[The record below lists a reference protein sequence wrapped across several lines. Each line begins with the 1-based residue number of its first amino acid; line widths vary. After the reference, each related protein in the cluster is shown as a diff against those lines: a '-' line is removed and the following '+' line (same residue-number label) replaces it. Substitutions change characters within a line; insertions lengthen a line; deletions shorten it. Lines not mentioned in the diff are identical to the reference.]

1 MPKRPAKS
9 TGDIKP
15 LTALWEE
22 TEGSASPLGAT
33 WLPDSQS
40 FNFALY
46 SKNASEVTLLAY
58 GPDDFIHPVFTYS
71 FDPLRN
77 KTSRIWHARISKA
90 ALQGAQYYAYSVNGP
105 SSLDESPEQGFFNPA
120 KVLLDPYA
128 HQVFFPPDFSRTAA
142 CGAGSNVGRAPLG
155 VLLEGQESYAWGN
168 ETRPRHDHDLVIY
181 EMHVGG
187 FTRNPNSGL
196 APGRRG
202 TFLGVIEK
210 IPYLKELG
218 ITAVELMPVQQFDAS
233 EPNYWGYMTL
243 NFFLP
248 HAAYATGQKPG
259 QPITEFKQM
268 VKALHEAD
276 IEVIMDVVYN
286 HTTEGN
292 ENGPCFSFRGIDND
306 TYYMTGP
313 FPDAPYADFTG
324 TGNTL
329 NCSRQAVQRLIT
341 DSLRYWVEEMH
352 VDGFRF
358 DLASVFSRNSNGSV
372 NFDDPPIIDEIALEP
387 NLYNIRLIAEPWEGG
402 AQGNYEL
409 GNEPTQRSFPGIY
422 WRQWNDQFR
431 MQTRQFL
438 KGDGGLVAEI
448 LTRVYGSSDF
458 FPDELPFSYRAYQ
471 SLNYISSHDGPTLYD
486 LTAYSREDQQSWNC
500 GWEGDAGAAPAV
512 LALRKQQVKNFIT
525 LLLLSNGTPMFRA
538 GDEFLQTQ
546 LGDANPY
553 NIDSFLTWLDWNR
566 LKVNEDVFRFFSK
579 MVAFRKSHPSL
590 CRSTFWGED
599 VAWYGVGAQTDISP
613 DSHSFAFCLK
623 GGSLNDLDL
632 YMMVNAWWNPLNF
645 QIQQGKAGDWKKVVD
660 TGAPSPMDLLDL
672 SVAPAL
678 ISLNCQVQPRSV
690 VVLASC

>member
-1 MPKRPAKS
+1 MTKRPGKS
-9 TGDIKP
+9 AGIMNP
-15 LTALWEE
+15 ITALWEE
-22 TEGSASPLGAT
+22 SEGSASPLGAT
-33 WLPDSQS
+33 WIPASQAY
-40 FNFALY
+40 NFALY

-58 GPDDFIHPVFTYS
+58 GPSDFTNPVYTYS

-77 KTSRIWHARISKA
+77 KTSRIWHARIPKG

-105 SSLDESPEQGFFNPA
+105 ADDASEYSFFNPD

-128 HQVFFPPDFSRTAA
+128 RQVFFPPDFFRGAA
-142 CGAGSNVGRAPLG
+142 CGPVSNAGQAPLG
-155 VLLEGQESYAWGN
+155 VLLEGQEVFAWGN
-168 ETRPRHDHDLVIY
+168 EPRPRHDHDLVIY
-181 EMHVGG
+181 ETHVGG

-196 APGRRG
+196 PTGRRG
-202 TFLGVIEK
+202 TFLGVMDK

-218 ITAVELMPVQQFDAS
+218 VTAVELMPVQQFDAT

-243 NFFLP
+243 NFFSP
-248 HAAYATGQKPG
+248 HAAYATGQKAG
-259 QPITEFKQM
+259 QAITEFKQM
-268 VKALHEAD
+268 VKALHKAD
-276 IEVIMDVVYN
+276 IEVFMDVVYN

-306 TYYMTGP
+306 TYYMTTP

-329 NCSRQAVQRLIT
+329 NCSNQAVQRLIT

-358 DLASVFSRNSNGSV
+358 DLASVFSRSSNGSV

-387 NLYNIRLIAEPWEGG
+387 NLYNVRLIAEPWEGG

-431 MQTRQFL
+431 RKTRQFV

-458 FPDELPFSYRAYQ
+458 FPDVLPFSYRAYQ
-471 SLNYISSHDGPTLYD
+471 SLNYLSSHDGPTLYD
-486 LTAYSREDQQSWNC
+486 LTAYNRDDQQSWNC
-500 GWEGDAGAAPAV
+500 GWEGDAGAPQAV
-512 LALRKQQVKNFIT
+512 LALRKQQVKNFLA

-546 LGDANPY
+546 LGNANPY
-553 NIDSFLTWLDWNR
+553 NIDDFTTWLDWSR
-566 LKVNEDVFRFFSK
+566 LNANEDIFRFFSK
-579 MVAFRKSHPSL
+579 MVAFRKAHPSIG
-590 CRSTFWGED
+590 RSSFWRED
-599 VAWYGVGAQTDISP
+599 VAWCGVGGQTDISP
-613 DSHSFAFCLK
+613 DSHSFAFRLK
-623 GGSLNDLDL
+623 GGSLNDLDI
-632 YMMVNAWWNPLNF
+632 YVMVNAWWNPLIF
-645 QIQQGKAGDWKKVVD
+645 QIQQGNGGDWKKVID
-660 TGAPSPMDLLDL
+660 TGAASPMDIVDPG
-672 SVAPAL
+672 VVKPL
-678 ISLNCQVQPRSV
+678 ITPNCQVQPRSV
-690 VVLASC
+690 VVLVSC